1 MSDNSI
7 RSTGAPRLAQDFN
20 DALLIGI
27 GLSPDNLVAAINT
40 LHPHFAS
47 LCVLISPTQK
57 IAAQGAKGAK
67 GAKGA
72 DEIWVAH
79 RLGGRGALALIRRI
93 AWRRFACVYQLTPA
107 YHAGA
112 SFTLALSLALLRL
125 LVVPRPPWCFSL
137 PKDDISS

>member
-57 IAAQGAKGAK
+57 IAAQGA
-67 GAKGA
+67 

-107 YHAGA
+107 YHVGT